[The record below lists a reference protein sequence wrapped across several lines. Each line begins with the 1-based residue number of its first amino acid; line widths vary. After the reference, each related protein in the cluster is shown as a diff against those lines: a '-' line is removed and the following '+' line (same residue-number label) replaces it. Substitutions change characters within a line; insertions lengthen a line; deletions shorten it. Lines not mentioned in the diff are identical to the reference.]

1 MTKEITV
8 ALAAI
13 SLLMSCEKQTVE
25 NRTPATRSADNSVA
39 IKYHVG
45 DTVGGGIVF
54 YVDSTKLHGLV
65 AAFKNQGQTTWD
77 NDSFV
82 VTGATGTAI
91 GTGALNTKKI
101 ISIQKIGPYAATLCT
116 SYRGGGYADWFL
128 PSKDEL
134 AKLYLNKSAF
144 TGFTQFYY
152 WSSTEVDSTKAWA
165 QSFYN
170 GSQTK
175 KSKGGRFYV
184 RAVRAF

>member
-1 MTKEITV
+1 MTTKIT
-8 ALAAI
+8 ASLAAI
-13 SLLMSCEKQTVE
+13 FLLLSCEKQTVE
-25 NRTPATRSADNSVA
+25 SRTPATQSADNNVA

-54 YVDSTKLHGLV
+54 HVDSTKQHGLV
-65 AAFKNQGQTTWD
+65 AAFNNQGQTTWN

-101 ISIQKIGPYAATLCT
+101 IAIQKIAPYAATLCT

-134 AKLYLNKSAF
+134 AKLYQNKSFF
-144 TGFTQFYY
+144 TGFTQFFY

-175 KSKGGRFYV
+175 KSKGGRFFV